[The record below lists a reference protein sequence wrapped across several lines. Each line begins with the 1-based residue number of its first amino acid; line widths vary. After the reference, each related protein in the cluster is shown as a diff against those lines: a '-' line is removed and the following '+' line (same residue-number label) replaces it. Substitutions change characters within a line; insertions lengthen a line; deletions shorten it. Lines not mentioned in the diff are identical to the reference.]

1 MTEYRSLNSESYH
14 DERAMRSNRFTNNL
28 LAFANGV
35 LTLAIVIYIVS
46 TIYGML

>member
-14 DERAMRSNRFTNNL
+14 NERAMRSNRFRNNL
-28 LAFANGV
+28 LDFANRV
-35 LTLAIVIYIVS
+35 LTLAIVIYVIS